1 MAATHRQEEDMKR
14 KCKEAMANTKDPVEK
29 LRLSCL
35 TRGASGIK
43 GIGR

>member
-14 KCKEAMANTKDPVEK
+14 KCKEAMAKAKDPIEK

-35 TRGASGIK
+35 ARGASGIK